1 MAKLTK
7 MVSAIGSL
15 KDLNAARAEF
25 DDASKT
31 IPAEAAFPPAD
42 IRPAPGEARTLMLRV
57 TNNDS
62 LAEATPQSRTDSQ
75 GDTFAVLHVP
85 TAGDFAAV
93 LVFNPSTLIESG
105 QTFSTIVDEGG
116 WPVVVAMA
124 EEFLGIRIDHIAE
137 LVSDA
142 LGRVIDELGGLDVYS
157 RAAFSAGGT
166 DFVEGT
172 NNLDGTTSAVFTAA
186 APVDDAGQT
195 RTRNQRAVLRAL
207 VQALKSG
214 GLVKDPNKGAAVLG
228 HFASGI
234 QHNAELTTG
243 ELVMIA
249 NGLRTLQND
258 DIAVVTVPTN
268 SRREDDGTVKVD
280 FDPEAVP
287 ALKQALVGTDLSEFL
302 RYLVSLGY

>member
-15 KDLNAARAEF
+15 KDLNSARAEF

-42 IRPAPGEARTLMLRV
+42 IRPNADDSRTLMLRV
-57 TNNDS
+57 TNPGN
-62 LAEATPQSRTDSQ
+62 LAEVVPQSSSQ
-75 GDTFAVLHVP
+75 GDTFAVIHVP
-85 TAGDFAAV
+85 AAGDFAAV
-93 LVFNPSTLIESG
+93 LVFNPSTQIEAG
-105 QTFSTIVDEGG
+105 QTFGTIADEGG

-124 EEFLGIRIDHIAE
+124 EEFLGVRIDHIAQLE
-137 LVSDA
+137 SDA
-142 LGRVIDELGGLDVYS
+142 LGQVIDELGGLQVYS
-157 RAAFSAGGT
+157 RTAFSAGGT
-166 DFVEGT
+166 DFAEGT
-172 NNLDGTTSAVFTAA
+172 NNLDGATSAIFTAA
-186 APVDDAGQT
+186 DPVDDAGQT
-195 RTRNQRAVLRAL
+195 RTRNQRAVVRAL
-207 VQALKSG
+207 VQGLKSG

-234 QHNAELTTG
+234 QHNAELTTS
-243 ELVMIA
+243 ELVKIA
-249 NGLRTLQND
+249 NSLRTLQTD

-268 SRREDDGTVKVD
+268 SRREDDGTVIID

-287 ALKQALVGTDLSEFL
+287 ALKNALTSNDLADFF

>member
-15 KDLNAARAEF
+15 KDLNSARTEF
-25 DDASKT
+25 DDESRT

-42 IRPAPGEARTLMLRV
+42 IRPNADDSRTLMLRV
-57 TNNDS
+57 TNPGN
-62 LAEATPQSRTDSQ
+62 LAEAAAQSSSQ
-75 GDTFAVLHVP
+75 GDIFAVIHVP
-85 TAGDFAAV
+85 AAGEFAAALV
-93 LVFNPSTLIESG
+93 LNPSTQIEAG
-105 QTFSTIVDEGG
+105 QTFATIADEGG
-116 WPVVVAMA
+116 WPVVVAMV
-124 EEFLGIRIDHIAE
+124 EEFLGLRIDHIAQLE
-137 LVSDA
+137 SNA
-142 LGRVIDELGGLDVYS
+142 IGRVIDELGGLQVYS
-157 RAAFSAGGT
+157 RAAFSASST

-172 NNLDGTTSAVFTAA
+172 NNLDGATSSIFTAA
-186 APVDDAGQT
+186 DPVDDAGQT
-195 RTRNQRAVLRAL
+195 RTRNQRAVVRAL

-243 ELVMIA
+243 ELVKIA
-249 NGLRTLQND
+249 NGLRTPQNE

-268 SRREDDGTVKVD
+268 SRREDDGTVIID

-287 ALKQALVGTDLSEFL
+287 ALKNALASNDLADFF

>member
-15 KDLNAARAEF
+15 KDLNSARAEF

-42 IRPAPGEARTLMLRV
+42 IRPNADDSRTLMLRI
-57 TNNDS
+57 TNPGN
-62 LAEATPQSRTDSQ
+62 LAEAAPQPSSQ
-75 GDTFAVLHVP
+75 GDTFAVIHVP
-85 TAGDFAAV
+85 SAGDFAAV
-93 LVFNPSTLIESG
+93 LVFNPSTQIEAG
-105 QTFSTIVDEGG
+105 QTFGTIADEGG

-124 EEFLGIRIDHIAE
+124 EEFLGVRIDHIAQLE
-137 LVSDA
+137 SDA
-142 LGRVIDELGGLDVYS
+142 LGQVIDELGGLQVYS
-157 RAAFSAGGT
+157 RTAFSAGGT
-166 DFVEGT
+166 DFAEGT
-172 NNLDGTTSAVFTAA
+172 NNLDGATSTIFTAA
-186 APVDDAGQT
+186 DPVDDAGQT
-195 RTRNQRAVLRAL
+195 RTRNQRAVVRAL
-207 VQALKSG
+207 VQGLKSG

-243 ELVMIA
+243 ELVKIA
-249 NGLRTLQND
+249 NRLRTLQTD
-258 DIAVVTVPTN
+258 DIAVVTVPTK
-268 SRREDDGTVKVD
+268 SRREKDGTVIID

-287 ALKQALVGTDLSEFL
+287 ALKNALISNDLADFF

>member
-15 KDLNAARAEF
+15 KDLNSARAEF

-42 IRPAPGEARTLMLRV
+42 IRPAADDSRTLMLRI
-57 TNNDS
+57 TNPGN
-62 LAEATPQSRTDSQ
+62 LAEAAPQPSSQ
-75 GDTFAVLHVP
+75 GDTFAVIHVP
-85 TAGDFAAV
+85 SAGDFAAV
-93 LVFNPSTLIESG
+93 LVFNPSTQVESG
-105 QTFSTIVDEGG
+105 QTFGTIADEGG

-124 EEFLGIRIDHIAE
+124 EEFLGVRIDHIAQLE
-137 LVSDA
+137 SDA
-142 LGRVIDELGGLDVYS
+142 LGQVIDELGGLQVYS
-157 RAAFSAGGT
+157 RTAFSAGGT
-166 DFVEGT
+166 DFAEGT
-172 NNLDGTTSAVFTAA
+172 NNLDGATSAIFTAA
-186 APVDDAGQT
+186 DPVDDAGQT
-195 RTRNQRAVLRAL
+195 RTRNQRAVVRAL
-207 VQALKSG
+207 VQGLKSG

-234 QHNAELTTG
+234 QHNAELTTS
-243 ELVMIA
+243 ELVKIA
-249 NGLRTLQND
+249 NGLRTLQTD

-268 SRREDDGTVKVD
+268 SRRKEDGTVIID

-287 ALKQALVGTDLSEFL
+287 ALKHNLASNDLADFF